1 MNVFSE
7 LDKEFWKPAPLLQ
20 KLADQSATFG
30 EAPAVN
36 ERAELLSFEQ
46 ANMGGV

>member
-1 MNVFSE
+1 MDVFSK

-20 KLADQSATFG
+20 QLADQSASFG
-30 EAPAVN
+30 EAPPVDD
-36 ERAELLSFEQ
+36 RAELLSFEQ

>member
-1 MNVFSE
+1 MEVFSK
-7 LDKEFWKPAPLLQ
+7 LDKEFWEPAPLLQ
-20 KLADQSATFG
+20 KLADQSAAFG

-36 ERAELLSFEQ
+36 DRAELLSFDQ